1 MSQLNV
7 LLSSSPIACCL
18 AVVNRQANPTHFQT
32 ITRGCDDAAVDL
44 LGYFKG
50 RVKGIALHV
59 NYSSANDKT
68 ISKSVAKTV
77 PYVENTVIVPDD
89 KIISHV
95 TNTVFD
101 IVLMVD
107 NSYHTPR
114 LGIDGLT
121 ETGCKLI
128 NEMLIDATK

>member
-1 MSQLNV
+1 MSQLNI
-7 LLSSSPIACCL
+7 LLSSSPIVCCL
-18 AVVNRQANPTHFQT
+18 AVVNRQANPAHFQT
-32 ITRGCDDAAVDL
+32 ITHGCGSAVVDL

-50 RVKGIALHV
+50 RVDGISLHV
-59 NYSSANDKT
+59 SYSSAKDET
-68 ISKSVAKTV
+68 ISKVVAKTG
-77 PYVENTVIVPDD
+77 PYVEKTVIVPDE
-89 KIISHV
+89 KIINHT

-107 NSYHTPR
+107 NSYYTPR

-128 NEMLIDATK
+128 NEMMIGTVK